1 MRTLHTH
8 TLSNAYRAHTHAST
22 HSLTHK
28 QMIQTQMINPQS
40 SSTHATAAAD
50 TVNIL
55 RAHIEKQK
63 GSRNKA
69 QPTLEA
75 EAGWV

>member
-1 MRTLHTH
+1 
-8 TLSNAYRAHTHAST
+8 
-22 HSLTHK
+22 
-28 QMIQTQMINPQS
+28 MINPQS
-40 SSTHATAAAD
+40 YSTHATAAAD

-55 RAHIEKQK
+55 HAHIEKQK

-75 EAGWV
+75 EAG